1 MLTSDLVRVR
11 TRSGNVYPMWL
22 GTNGGEAAR
31 AQAAELIALFLEHV
45 GRARG
50 ELDEVLADRNAG
62 RPDPKLEKGLVKL
75 LVERSTFEGAA
86 PEEAAARRRV
96 TFLAAAEAR
105 KAGAFDRVAVL
116 AKAGSEVGL
125 APDALD
131 SALWADHPDAERLL
145 AFEAPSP
152 EALVEG
158 YDLALAQAVL
168 IRAES
173 LVVKVEGAPP
183 PRLRAL
189 LRTVK
194 FHGLLTSATREG
206 EAVTLELDGPL
217 SLFEGTPR
225 YGVRMAGFLP
235 SLLVCERWSLDATV
249 QLGRGRRKCKF
260 HLGPEAK
267 LKGKARDA
275 GAWLPELV
283 LAFEKRF
290 AEVAPEWAIDQEV
303 PLLNLGG
310 EVVVP
315 DFRFVHKKTKTE
327 AWLEVLGYWR
337 KGGVERRLRALKA
350 HGAPK
355 LVLALEQ
362 SLALDD
368 EDVKGLEGPVVTYR
382 EIPDARKV
390 KNILESLRAAKR

>member
-1 MLTSDLVRVR
+1 VLTSDLVRVR

-31 AQAAELIALFLEHV
+31 AQAADLIALFHEHV

-116 AKAGSEVGL
+116 ARAGAEVGL

-145 AFEAPSP
+145 AFDAPTP

-189 LRTVK
+189 LRHVK

-206 EAVTLELDGPL
+206 EAERLLSLYEGELAHYTANNDSAIKMATDPLGPL
-217 SLFEGTPR
+217 PDG
-225 YGVRMAGFLP
+225 MNA
-235 SLLVCERWSLDATV
+235 
-249 QLGRGRRKCKF
+249 
-260 HLGPEAK
+260 
-267 LKGKARDA
+267 
-275 GAWLPELV
+275 PELAAWTV
-283 LAFEKRF
+283 
-290 AEVAPEWAIDQEV
+290 VANV
-303 PLLNLGG
+303 VLNLD
-310 EVVVP
+310 ETL
-315 DFRFVHKKTKTE
+315 TK
-327 AWLEVLGYWR
+327 
-337 KGGVERRLRALKA
+337 
-350 HGAPK
+350 
-355 LVLALEQ
+355 
-362 SLALDD
+362 
-368 EDVKGLEGPVVTYR
+368 
-382 EIPDARKV
+382 
-390 KNILESLRAAKR
+390 N